1 MENTAT
7 STVEHFDAH
16 TSRHLRIRTHNSA
29 ETILEERGFSVAELV
44 AKITKK
50 PSNQK
55 EVTNLF
61 AKLKLFNERA
71 KLFENAQFAEW
82 TKAVEKGYK
91 TNPEAALTA
100 MVSTLRHQYRDE
112 ALVDMIAAA
121 KKVAGTKDTA
131 TKLEKAQM
139 KSWLSEEKS
148 VEDAFRVFKLDKD
161 KYSILS
167 SPLLQNWVSYA
178 KMTGTDPYKWLF
190 AKMKAQKLDDSTIAN
205 VVGSPTQNPA
215 TAERLAGVLFDSW
228 KPQSASYIFVL
239 LKLGN
244 EDELLFTLPRLRTWM
259 SYATKLGGG
268 NADEQ
273 IYKILRKAYGD
284 ADLAAKLAVSKQY
297 SVGDVVTRLEKAQ
310 QKVLLSE
317 KKPADEIFNMW
328 KLNGQGDKLFE
339 NPAVATW
346 VAYVTKLDAKNADET
361 MLSVLKTAYK
371 DDTLA
376 LTKMLAAAKDNADT
390 KAIADK
396 LEEALYKD
404 WRSSGKSADDV
415 FALLKLDDEMDDL
428 LSNPVLNNWV
438 TYVENLQ
445 QNPYSELLAKLKSSK
460 LSGTDAKLAK
470 TLVKAQQN
478 AKTRYLKAIAE
489 KLQVE
494 LWLSQR
500 KTPEDV
506 FNSLGI
512 FQSWVT
518 LFEEPAF
525 PSPGIMRGTCANVR
539 RRKEVREYKG
549 DSYQT
554 GDSIAS
560 QQKK

>member
-1 MENTAT
+1 
-7 STVEHFDAH
+7 
-16 TSRHLRIRTHNSA
+16 
-29 ETILEERGFSVAELV
+29 
-44 AKITKK
+44 
-50 PSNQK
+50 
-55 EVTNLF
+55 
-61 AKLKLFNERA
+61 
-71 KLFENAQFAEW
+71 
-82 TKAVEKGYK
+82 
-91 TNPEAALTA
+91 
-100 MVSTLRHQYRDE
+100 
-112 ALVDMIAAA
+112 
-121 KKVAGTKDTA
+121 
-131 TKLEKAQM
+131 
-139 KSWLSEEKS
+139 
-148 VEDAFRVFKLDKD
+148 
-161 KYSILS
+161 
-167 SPLLQNWVSYA
+167 
-178 KMTGTDPYKWLF
+178 
-190 AKMKAQKLDDSTIAN
+190 
-205 VVGSPTQNPA
+205 
-215 TAERLAGVLFDSW
+215 
-228 KPQSASYIFVL
+228 
-239 LKLGN
+239 
-244 EDELLFTLPRLRTWM
+244 
-259 SYATKLGGG
+259 
-268 NADEQ
+268 
-273 IYKILRKAYGD
+273 
-284 ADLAAKLAVSKQY
+284 
-297 SVGDVVTRLEKAQ
+297 
-310 QKVLLSE
+310 
-317 KKPADEIFNMW
+317 
-328 KLNGQGDKLFE
+328 
-339 NPAVATW
+339 
-346 VAYVTKLDAKNADET
+346 